1 MKKIDKMNKK
11 LIMNYNAQCVL
22 CKTMNIVEDYEGAGI
37 TCIGCETVGSVE
49 PIQSA
54 YSIEEFITHK
64 ELHDLLGNLNIKQK

>member
-1 MKKIDKMNKK
+1 MNKK

-22 CKTMNIVEDYEGAGI
+22 CKTMNIVEDYEGI
-37 TCIGCETVGSVE
+37 TCIGCGTVE

-64 ELHDLLGNLNIKQK
+64 ELHDLLGNLNIT